1 MNIRNKISKLII
13 NLGERIGGIES
24 SRKYNNKK
32 GSHPFKYLS
41 AILISIMFVASIVSI
56 VLANSPATITDN
68 FTDTSKIA
76 SSANITVSGGVVSLS
91 TTSTWTCG
99 DNIVD
104 QRDNKIYTTVLIG
117 TQCWMA
123 QNMNIGTKTA
133 GANTQG
139 TDCPSA
145 VAIEKYCYSDNEA
158 NCTTY
163 GGLYQWNQ
171 MMCGSTTEGIQ
182 GICPTDWHI
191 PTDAE
196 QYTLENYL
204 KDNGQTCDAS
214 RSSAYDC
221 ATAGTKLKS
230 GGTSNFNGLLAG
242 YRSTDGSFSYLSSY
256 TLLWSSTQ
264 SGTSAWY
271 RNLHSG
277 NTTVTRNLDGKAYG
291 FSVRCLKN

>member
-1 MNIRNKISKLII
+1 MSIKKIIIKIIGITAEDFENTINVKRHNNATTFKIFKPLSVVLVFIMLI
-13 NLGERIGGIES
+13 
-24 SRKYNNKK
+24 
-32 GSHPFKYLS
+32 
-41 AILISIMFVASIVSI
+41 ASIVSI

-91 TTSTWTCG
+91 ATGTWTCG

-104 QRDNKIYTTVLIG
+104 SRDSKIYTTVLIG

-133 GANTQG
+133 GVNTQG

-145 VAIEKYCYSDNEA
+145 VAIEKYCYSDDEA

-163 GGLYQWNQ
+163 GGFYQWNQ
-171 MMCGSTTEGIQ
+171 MMCGSTTEAVQ
-182 GICPTDWHI
+182 GICPTGWHI

-204 KDNGQTCDAS
+204 KDPGQTCNAS
-214 RSSAYDC
+214 RSGAYDC

-242 YRSTDGSFSYLSSY
+242 FRYTDGSFYYLSSY
-256 TLLWSSTQ
+256 TNLWSSTQ
-264 SGTSAWY
+264 SGTSAWSRY
-271 RNLHSG
+271 LDSG
-277 NTTVTRNLDGKAYG
+277 GTTVSRRLLAKAYG

>member
-1 MNIRNKISKLII
+1 MSIKRIISKILIDA
-13 NLGERIGGIES
+13 GERINKSE
-24 SRKYNNKK
+24 NNKSSNK
-32 GSHPFKYLS
+32 TFKHLS
-41 AILISIMFVASIVSI
+41 ISLVSIMLVASIVSI

-76 SSANITVSGGVVSLS
+76 SSANVTVANGVISL
-91 TTSTWTCG
+91 TPTSTWTCG
-99 DNIVD
+99 SNIVD
-104 QRDNKIYTTVLIG
+104 SRDSKIYTTVLIG

-123 QNMNIGTKTA
+123 QNMNVGTRTN

-139 TDCPSA
+139 TDCPSGA
-145 VAIEKYCYSDNEA
+145 SIEKYCYSDNEA

-163 GGLYQWNQ
+163 GGLYQWDQ
-171 MMCGSTTEGIQ
+171 AMCGSTTEGAQ
-182 GICPTDWHI
+182 GICPTGWHI

-204 KDNGQTCDAS
+204 KDSGQTCNAS
-214 RSSAYDC
+214 RSSAWDC

-242 YRSTDGSFSYLSSY
+242 LRLTVGSFSDLSSI
-256 TLLWSSTQ
+256 TNFWSSLQ
-264 SGTSAWY
+264 SGPSAWH
-271 RNLHSG
+271 RFLFSG
-277 NTTVTRNLDGKAYG
+277 STSVNRSLYSKAYG